1 MAGCCWA
8 CPPTHQSSE
17 PTELSTMSE
26 HREGIQESHLSFG
39 DERGASTTRPKTY
52 SPVDEE
58 AFRTGMRQLSAAV
71 TIVTTGTDAKHRA
84 GLTATAVCSVSAVP
98 PQLLVCV
105 NRRGEGHTRIRE
117 WRNFCINVLCHA
129 QIGMAKRFAGK
140 DRGAHPDRFAQGEWG
155 TLATGAPVLAGCLA
169 NFDCRLQQE
178 VESGTHSI
186 FIGEIVA
193 ISVHR
198 GKEPLAFLDGQFLAI
213 QTGRRVIDATSW
225 DWS

>member
-1 MAGCCWA
+1 
-8 CPPTHQSSE
+8 
-17 PTELSTMSE
+17 MSANHE
-26 HREGIQESHLSFG
+26 RLQESHFWSG
-39 DERGASTTRPKTY
+39 NERKASATLPKIY
-52 SPVDEE
+52 SQVDEE
-58 AFRTGMRQLSAAV
+58 AFRKGMRQLSAAV
-71 TIVTTGTDAKHRA
+71 TIVTTGTDAQHRA
-84 GLTATAVCSVSAVP
+84 GLTATAVCSVSANP

-105 NRRGEGHTRIRE
+105 KRRGEGHARIRE
-117 WRNFCINVLCHA
+117 WSNFCVNVLCHA
-129 QIGMAKRFAGK
+129 QIGIAKRFAGME
-140 DRGAHPDRFAQGEWG
+140 RGAHPERFAQGEWG
-155 TLATGAPVLAGCLA
+155 TLTTGAPVLAGCLA

-198 GKEPLAFLDGQFLAI
+198 GQEPLAFLDGQFLAI